1 MPQVDDNAAALR
13 KRHYLRNATASNRW
27 FDFTSS
33 KVNAYKKRY
42 GDDFCLIVNGAHDYD
57 DAFILPFSFARQAFT
72 LAALDHRGRWV
83 GTIIDSTLLLAP
95 SSNSLPVASYHN
107 AFHLVGL

>member
-1 MPQVDDNAAALR
+1 MPKVNDNATVLR

-27 FDFTSS
+27 FDFASS
-33 KVNAYKKRY
+33 KVDSYKKRY
-42 GDDFCLIVNGAHDYD
+42 GDDFCLIVNGAHDYN
-57 DAFILPFSFARQAFT
+57 DAFVLPFSFARTAFT
-72 LAALDHRGRWV
+72 MDALDHRGRWV

-95 SSNSLPVASYHN
+95 SNNSLRVANYHN